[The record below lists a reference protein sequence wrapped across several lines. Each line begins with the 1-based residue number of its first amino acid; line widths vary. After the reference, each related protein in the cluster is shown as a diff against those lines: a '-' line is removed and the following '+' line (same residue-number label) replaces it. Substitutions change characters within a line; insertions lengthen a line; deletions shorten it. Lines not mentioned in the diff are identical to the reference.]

1 MPTVLTFYVIE
12 IAIMMKK
19 KKRTLTVKSNIPS
32 YRLKKRKPKKFIDE
46 QALQHSVGT

>member
-12 IAIMMKK
+12 IAIMIK
-19 KKRTLTVKSNIPS
+19 KKRILTVKSNIPS

-46 QALQHSVGT
+46 QASQHSVGT